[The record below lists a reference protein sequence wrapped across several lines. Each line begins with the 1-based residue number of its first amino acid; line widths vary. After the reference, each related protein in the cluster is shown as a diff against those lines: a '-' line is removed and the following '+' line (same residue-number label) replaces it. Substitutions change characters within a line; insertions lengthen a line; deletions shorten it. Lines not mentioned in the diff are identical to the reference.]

1 MFPSHLAY
9 TDNDL
14 IATESFASGAQS
26 AVGNVVAKSA
36 FATVQSA
43 ATGGYG
49 SGVLASI
56 VQVAG
61 GAVAGAGGI
70 GRGLINWFGGGHQDP
85 PPRREED

>member
-1 MFPSHLAY
+1 
-9 TDNDL
+9 
-14 IATESFASGAQS
+14 
-26 AVGNVVAKSA
+26 
-36 FATVQSA
+36 VQSA

-49 SGVLASI
+49 SCVLASI

-61 GAVAGAGGI
+61 GAVAGAGWI